1 MRTGYTAFMSWSVI
15 GFEQQKKY
23 LEQLLKQGELPHAF
37 LFSGPEMIGKKL
49 FAQELYRLANY
60 CETLGDTDADLTLI
74 APQVQD
80 GETKIYIDD
89 IRQARGILSLT
100 PVKGPYKFLVIDDAD
115 RLTAEA
121 SNALLKMLEEPPPF
135 SVLILVTSQPRLLL
149 PTIASRCERL
159 SFLPHADEAV
169 KAVLA
174 SGRVPQK
181 DREFILSMAH
191 GRIGWAMRMIEP
203 GKLAEA
209 RKIVDDFQRILKK
222 GIAERMLFAKYV
234 TEHEDFQGSVALW
247 IAWARGALY
256 NGTLGYKIVAELV
269 RLGYILSQPQYN
281 HRLALEDFLLNV

>member
-1 MRTGYTAFMSWSVI
+1 MSWSVI

-49 FAQELYRLANY
+49 FAQDLYRLANR
-60 CETLGDTDADLTLI
+60 CEMIRDTDPDFTLI
-74 APQVQD
+74 APQIQD

-89 IRQARGILSLT
+89 IRRARGILSLT

-121 SNALLKMLEEPPPF
+121 SNALLKILEEPPSF
-135 SVLILVTSQPRLLL
+135 SVLILVASQPRLLL
-149 PTIASRCERL
+149 QTIASRCERL
-159 SFLPHADEAV
+159 RFLPHAEEAI
-169 KAVLA
+169 KTVLA
-174 SGRVPQK
+174 SGKIPQN
-181 DREFILSMAH
+181 DREFILSMAQ
-191 GRIGWAMRMIEP
+191 GRIGWAIRMLEP
-203 GKLAEA
+203 EKLAQA
-209 RKIVDDFQRILKK
+209 RKVVDDFQRILKK

-234 TEHEDFQGSVALW
+234 AEHDDFQESIALW
-247 IAWARGALY
+247 IAWARGALHS
-256 NGTLGYKIVAELV
+256 GTLGYKIVAELV